1 MADTNIDEIFNSI
14 EKDFV
19 KLSANAARSAA
30 NKAQKNI
37 REKADR
43 FIDEYYA
50 SYQPKWYRRKYALY
64 KLVQNYYKE
73 KQNGK
78 GLKIEFGVTYDAS
91 RINGLHKSN
100 SWWHQSGSE
109 WISRTDSGR
118 FNLNGQDN
126 GIPSPEWITNNFLEG
141 IHPSGKLGDKYGIK
155 DSMSPDDKMQKFF
168 DTELG
173 DLVGEYMNKYLLD
186 AVASYF

>member
-50 SYQPKWYRRKYALY
+50 SYQPKWYRRKHTLY

-91 RINGLHKSN
+91 RINGLHKSH
-100 SWWHQSGSE
+100 SWWHQSGNE
-109 WISRTDSGR
+109 WISRADKGR
-118 FNLNGQDN
+118 FNVSSQDN
-126 GIPSPEWITNNFLEG
+126 GIPSPEWITDNFLEG
-141 IHPSGKLGDKYGIK
+141 IHPSGKLGDKDGIK

>member
-1 MADTNIDEIFNSI
+1 MAATNIDEIFSDI

-19 KLSANAARSAA
+19 KLSTDAARSAA
-30 NKAQKNI
+30 IKAQKDI

-73 KQNGK
+73 RKNSK
-78 GLKIEFGVTYDAS
+78 GIKIEFGVTYDAS
-91 RINGLHKSN
+91 KISGLHKSN
-100 SWWHQSGSE
+100 SWWHQSGDE
-109 WISRTDSGR
+109 WISRADKSR
-118 FNLNGQDN
+118 FNFNSQDN
-126 GIPSPEWITNNFLEG
+126 GIPSPEWITDNFLEG
-141 IHPSGKLGDKYGIK
+141 IHPSGKLGDSSGVK
-155 DSMSPDDKMQKFF
+155 DSMSPDGKMQKFF
-168 DTELG
+168 DTELDNLIYG
-173 DLVGEYMNKYLLD
+173 YMNKHLLD